1 MWFIIK
7 AEINNLGLD
16 KFVSMTG
23 ELNDQEKLS
32 ALVDADVFVLPSP
45 SEGMS
50 IALLEALYMNI
61 PIVTTTGVGLNKVIE
76 DRNAGH
82 IVESDVNDLE
92 SGLIHICDDLVRK
105 NMIGNGRKII
115 LENHIWERIVDDLI
129 AKLLNQ

>member
-1 MWFIIK
+1 
-7 AEINNLGLD
+7 
-16 KFVSMTG
+16 
-23 ELNDQEKLS
+23 
-32 ALVDADVFVLPSP
+32 
-45 SEGMS
+45 
-50 IALLEALYMNI
+50 MNI

-82 IVESDVNDLE
+82 IVESNVNDLE

-129 AKLLNQ
+129 AKLLNQQL